1 MQPLYVIEYVCQEL
15 IYEPFGK
22 NKAIFI
28 VFVITSWLILSAE
41 WEVNCSIGMVDGLIF
56 LIYQV

>member
-15 IYEPFGK
+15 IHEPFGK

-41 WEVNCSIGMVDGLIF
+41 
-56 LIYQV
+56 